1 MTKYNTKNS
10 FKELGSCKIW
20 DIYAEKIILHNKNKN
35 DPESYF
41 GALDADLVAV
51 TYLGKLNTPILQLY
65 PNLNIDISSYEL
77 SFEHFMDEHI
87 SNYYGA
93 SWKLID
99 RYVNDYKI
107 RFTNSFGDRPSFTPI
122 VKTFEEID
130 KIVPDEIKFKYKWY
144 QPYDF
149 STDRFDKITL
159 LNKIFKLE
167 LESIKFEVENLYRA
181 YLGLPLKASKWISE
195 QELFDKI
202 KLRFKGLLVVPQ
214 ASPEWLGRQRFD
226 IYLPE
231 INAAIEYNGIQH
243 YKSVGLFGGDE
254 GLIQTQLRDIE
265 KRKKCEQNLCQ
276 LLEVQEGYNI
286 DQVFSWIDEIKNNFR
301 GLIE

>member
-1 MTKYNTKNS
+1 
-10 FKELGSCKIW
+10 
-20 DIYAEKIILHNKNKN
+20 
-35 DPESYF
+35 
-41 GALDADLVAV
+41 
-51 TYLGKLNTPILQLY
+51 
-65 PNLNIDISSYEL
+65 
-77 SFEHFMDEHI
+77 MDEHI

-202 KLRFKGLLVVPQ
+202 KLRYKGLLVVPQ

-286 DQVFSWIDEIKNNFR
+286 DQVFSWIDEIKKKFVV
-301 GLIE
+301 